1 MTQSGGIFSCES
13 AHDDSVMWEAEQ
25 SHLQRPHERHRR
37 RECQLAILR
46 ISRKGA
52 KLGSSFL
59 GAFLCV
65 FAPLR
70 EKIPLDTAFQ

>member
-1 MTQSGGIFSCES
+1 MSTGDTKNFTQRRKN
-13 AHDDSVMWEAEQ
+13 AE
-25 SHLQRPHERHRR
+25 
-37 RECQLAILR
+37 
-46 ISRKGA
+46 KGA